1 MNLGKKRHP
10 IVLACMTFLLVLVLE
25 KTAVIHASTSYITRG
40 EFIKLV
46 CKEIGITAQGTTDQ
60 AFINAAMEQGI
71 ITKNTFTDYQRQ
83 VSKVDAAVVL
93 VNAHENLYGNTLSNE
108 LIQTILEKRITDINK
123 LPEYRRLSFAKAY
136 AYGYIKGS
144 SDGSY
149 TTSRTFKP
157 TQKISKVTALSFID
171 MLKDESKRSKITED
185 GQLIRTTNLP
195 KFAKFYPYVLASYPN
210 AFYDWEFRFMK
221 RCRTLWNEDGSNYY
235 DYYYA
240 NGEYKDGIDYAF
252 PATVE
257 NYNNKS
263 FKFVLPDGTNLDY
276 AGMINYNWPI
286 WENNISEYLWNV
298 FNVDYRTLAINQ
310 DWYSAVKKTSS
321 YYLKSNVYL
330 ENYIKEYISL
340 AIKNKTIIECD
351 KIAFDKSGIYKD
363 VYGTNIRVYVHYKI
377 ISSIDNNTT
386 SISPLAFTFNSSPD
400 FRNVKLGEWRKG
412 YFDICLIS
420 DGSIHEAIFSDYFYD
435 VDVLEW

>member
-46 CKEIGITAQGTTDQ
+46 CKEIGITAKGTTDQ

-210 AFYDWEFRFMK
+210 AFYDWEFQFMK
-221 RCRTLWNEDGSNYY
+221 GCETK
-235 DYYYA
+235 
-240 NGEYKDGIDYAF
+240 YKDGKAYYISNYVLGKYKEGYDFAYPSTINDYRK
-252 PATVE
+252 
-257 NYNNKS
+257 NNLIYT
-263 FKFVLPDGTNLDY
+263 LPDGTMTNLE
-276 AGMINYNWPI
+276 GKIKYNWTI
-286 WENNISEYLWNV
+286 WENNVTKYLYNV
-298 FNVDYRTLAINQ
+298 FNVDYRTLEKNKNWYDAVTTTGAPYDDKVYINN
-310 DWYSAVKKTSS
+310 YVKK
-321 YYLKSNVYL
+321 
-330 ENYIKEYISL
+330 YINAAKR
-340 AIKNKTIIECD
+340 NKTIIECD
-351 KIAFDKSGIYKD
+351 KIAFDRSGIYED
-363 VYGTNIRVYVHYKI
+363 LYGTYLRVYVHYRI
-377 ISSIDNNTT
+377 NSSLIDEQVL
-386 SISPLAFTFNSSPD
+386 ISPLAFTFETYSDYS
-400 FRNVKLGEWRKG
+400 NVRLGEWRNG
-412 YFDICLIS
+412 YYDVRLGD
-420 DGSIHEAIFSDYFYD
+420 DGTIIKAVFSDYLRN
-435 VDVLEW
+435 VNVVEW

>member
-46 CKEIGITAQGTTDQ
+46 CKDIGITAKGTTDQ

-93 VNAHENLYGNTLSNE
+93 VNAHEFLYGNKLSNE

-144 SDGSY
+144 SDGNY

-210 AFYDWEFRFMK
+210 AFYDWEFQFMK
-221 RCRTLWNEDGSNYY
+221 GCETK
-235 DYYYA
+235 
-240 NGEYKDGIDYAF
+240 YKDGKAYYISNYVLGKYKEGYDFAYPSTINDYRK
-252 PATVE
+252 
-257 NYNNKS
+257 NNLIYT
-263 FKFVLPDGTNLDY
+263 LPDGTMTNLE
-276 AGMINYNWPI
+276 GKIKYNWTI
-286 WENNISEYLWNV
+286 WENNVMKYLYNV
-298 FNVDYRTLAINQ
+298 FNVDYRTLEKNKNWYDAVTTTGAPYDDKVYINN
-310 DWYSAVKKTSS
+310 YVKK
-321 YYLKSNVYL
+321 
-330 ENYIKEYISL
+330 YINAAKR
-340 AIKNKTIIECD
+340 NKTIIECD
-351 KIAFDKSGIYKD
+351 KIAFDRSGIYED
-363 VYGTNIRVYVHYKI
+363 LYGTYLRVYVHYRI
-377 ISSIDNNTT
+377 NSSLIDEQVL
-386 SISPLAFTFNSSPD
+386 ISPLAFTFETYSDYS
-400 FRNVKLGEWRKG
+400 NVRLGEWRNG
-412 YFDICLIS
+412 YYDVRLGD
-420 DGSIHEAIFSDYFYD
+420 DGTIIKAVFSDYLRN
-435 VDVLEW
+435 VNVVEW

>member
-46 CKEIGITAQGTTDQ
+46 CKEIGITAKGTTDQ

-144 SDGSY
+144 SDGNY

-210 AFYDWEFRFMK
+210 AFYDWEFQFMK
-221 RCRTLWNEDGSNYY
+221 GCETK
-235 DYYYA
+235 
-240 NGEYKDGIDYAF
+240 YKDGKAYYISNYVLGKYKEGYDFAYPSTINDYRK
-252 PATVE
+252 
-257 NYNNKS
+257 NNLIYT
-263 FKFVLPDGTNLDY
+263 LPDGTMTNLE
-276 AGMINYNWPI
+276 GKIKYNWTI
-286 WENNISEYLWNV
+286 WENNVTKYLYNV
-298 FNVDYRTLAINQ
+298 FNVDYRTLEKNKNWYDAVTTTGAPYDDKVYINN
-310 DWYSAVKKTSS
+310 YVKK
-321 YYLKSNVYL
+321 
-330 ENYIKEYISL
+330 YINAAKR
-340 AIKNKTIIECD
+340 NKTIIECD
-351 KIAFDKSGIYKD
+351 KIAFDRSGIYED
-363 VYGTNIRVYVHYKI
+363 LYGTYLRVYVHYRI
-377 ISSIDNNTT
+377 NSSLIDEQVL
-386 SISPLAFTFNSSPD
+386 ISPLAFTFETYSDYS
-400 FRNVKLGEWRKG
+400 NVRLGEWRNG
-412 YFDICLIS
+412 YYDVRLGD
-420 DGSIHEAIFSDYFYD
+420 DGTIIKAVFSDYLRN
-435 VDVLEW
+435 VNVVEW